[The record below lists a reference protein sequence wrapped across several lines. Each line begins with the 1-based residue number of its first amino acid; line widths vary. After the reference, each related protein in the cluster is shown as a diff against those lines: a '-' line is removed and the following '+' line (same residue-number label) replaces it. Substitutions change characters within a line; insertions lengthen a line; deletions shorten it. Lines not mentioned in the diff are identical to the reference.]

1 MTTGLS
7 IHHACSAKSIATAA
21 RGKSL
26 APDFSV
32 VLFKGLQVR
41 PADGLW
47 PETEN
52 RACNEQMVSLAIEI
66 PEQGR

>member
-1 MTTGLS
+1 MTTRLS

-32 VLFKGLQVR
+32 ALFEGLQVR
-41 PADGLW
+41 LW